1 MKNLFLLFFFACSA
15 SSFSQT
21 KISGKIVDHANGEPL
36 QYVVVSQGTKGMSV
50 SSDKEGYFQMTV
62 PGGADS
68 VSLSLIG
75 YHIQSV
81 AVSKMV
87 KLLTIVM
94 ERGPIDLKAVT
105 ITSESNSSSFHT
117 LSAIDLH
124 IRPINSAQD
133 LMRLVPGLFLGQHHG
148 GGIAEHIF
156 LRGFDADHGTDINV
170 SVDDM
175 PLNLISQIH
184 GQGFSDL
191 HFLIPEL
198 VTSYEFGKG
207 PYYAERGD
215 FTTAGYVGFHT
226 ADVLDRSTVK
236 LEGGQ
241 FQTGRAMAAI
251 DLLSAKAKARGESAY
266 ISGEAAYTN

>member
-1 MKNLFLLFFFACSA
+1 MSVPQAADSLIVSIIGYREQSLS
-15 SSFSQT
+15 
-21 KISGKIVDHANGEPL
+21 ISGVKSTMTI
-36 QYVVVSQGTKGMSV
+36 
-50 SSDKEGYFQMTV
+50 QM
-62 PGGADS
+62 
-68 VSLSLIG
+68 
-75 YHIQSV
+75 Q
-81 AVSKMV
+81 
-87 KLLTIVM
+87 
-94 ERGPIDLKAVT
+94 RGPVDLKAVT
-105 ITSESNSSSFHT
+105 VTAESNNASFHT

-156 LRGFDADHGTDINV
+156 LRGFDADHGTDVNV

-175 PLNLISQIH
+175 PLNLVSQIH

-198 VTSYEFGKG
+198 VTGYEFGKG

-215 FTTAGYVGFHT
+215 FTTAGYVGFHS
-226 ADVLDRSTVK
+226 ADVLDRSMIK

-241 FQTGRAMAAI
+241 FQSGRIMTSI
-251 DLLSAKAKARGESAY
+251 DLLSAKAKEGGESAY
-266 ISGEAAYTN
+266 IAGEAAYTNGPSTGRSISAGSTCLGNTM